1 MIRRARKTNVSIETL
16 AQILGCSKA
25 DRADPEKLNNLLIR
39 RIMYGD
45 ICQNETPD
53 SLAEILLHCGNDIPR
68 ASDLMKLS
76 VIAHGTRVLQPPQFY
91 EDGTVKI
98 IPPSFERASE
108 L

>member
-25 DRADPEKLNNLLIR
+25 DRADPEKLNKLLIR
-39 RIMYGD
+39 KTVYGD

-53 SLAEILLHCGNDIPR
+53 SLAEILLYCGNDIPST
-68 ASDLMKLS
+68 SDLMKLIA
-76 VIAHGTRVLQPPQFY
+76 IAHGTRVLQPPPFY
-91 EDGTVKI
+91 ENGTVKI
-98 IPPSFERASE
+98 IPPSFERAAE